1 MHIIISHHI
10 ISYGTTSGRVPNRAN
25 PSVQSRN
32 RSVCAKSRAPTVEIG
47 YAFSRKDLSSPRD
60 RHNPPE
66 LRQRQE
72 PGLAPPPPSSARGK
86 NADLPRLPLAI
97 HTLFSFSSFLFF
109 LFSDLQAYRAPPLN
123 LWRFSWPHPES
134 TPFFFIFFFSFFLF
148 FFLFYTV

>member
-1 MHIIISHHI
+1 MHSSFRLFLLLLFLLPCLMHIIISHHI

-25 PSVQSRN
+25 PSVKSRN

-72 PGLAPPPPSSARGK
+72 RGLAPPPPSSARGK
-86 NADLPRLPLAI
+86 NPDLPRLP
-97 HTLFSFSSFLFF
+97 
-109 LFSDLQAYRAPPLN
+109 RAPPGA
-123 LWRFSWPHPES
+123 RMRTCPASPSRS
-134 TPFFFIFFFSFFLF
+134 TPFFHFLLFSFFF
-148 FFLFYTV
+148 FPTYRHTAPHL

>member
-66 LRQRQE
+66 LRQGQE
-72 PGLAPPPPSSARGK
+72 SGLAPPPPF
-86 NADLPRLPLAI
+86 L
-97 HTLFSFSSFLFF
+97 SFSRGGLIHCLIHCFSLLYFTLLYFTVLFTLLYFTLLYFTPLCHIIWNHLRAGTQPSQSVRSIPKSFRLC
-109 LFSDLQAYRAPPLN
+109 
-123 LWRFSWPHPES
+123 
-134 TPFFFIFFFSFFLF
+134 
-148 FFLFYTV
+148 